1 MRLAAFMLAFLLPLA
16 LAEAAPPP
24 AKPAPVK
31 PAPRPPL
38 ETLFDQLHQAGS
50 PEEAKPLESQIEA
63 FFLRSGSPSVDL
75 LMARAST
82 ALTAGD
88 KPVARKLYDAV
99 TAVAPA
105 YAEGWHRRALLLS
118 DAGDD
123 TQAMASLQRTI
134 QLNPRHFEA
143 MMQLGEML
151 EDYGD
156 KPGALKLYRR
166 ALALDPQLEGLQ
178 RHIDGL
184 SRSVEGEG
192 I

>member
-1 MRLAAFMLAFLLPLA
+1 MRLAACMLALLLPLA
-16 LAEAAPPP
+16 LAEAAPL
-24 AKPAPVK
+24 PVK
-31 PAPRPPL
+31 PAPKPPL
-38 ETLFDQLHQAGS
+38 ETLFDQLRQTGS

-82 ALTAGD
+82 ALAAGD

-99 TAVAPA
+99 TDVAPR

-118 DAGDD
+118 ETGDD
-123 TQAMASLQRTI
+123 SLAMASLQRTI

-156 KPGALKLYRR
+156 KHGALKLYRR
-166 ALALDPQLEGLQ
+166 ALAIDPQLEGLQ

-184 SRSVEGEG
+184 SRTVEGEG